1 MTAAALARPD
11 LSAVPTADLERALA
25 ELSRAPA
32 GAPVTRALLAAARL
46 GHLWAPLGAAAS
58 LDGATLTL
66 LIGAI
71 LSERKRQA
79 EARVEL
85 VWTGGEGK
93 TAYARPTASV
103 IRESFEQAE
112 RHVLIA
118 GYSFD
123 HGASILEPLHARMA
137 ARGVAVDLYLHVDR
151 ARPGRDV
158 SKHLESAIAT
168 FFAVNWPFGTPHP
181 VVYVAP
187 RTLDPTLQESLHAKC
202 VVVDGHLTVLG
213 SANFTDRGQ
222 SRNIEVGARID
233 DRGFAGALVGQFTA
247 ATNAGVF
254 QRVEPA
260 SSSALRKGWG
270 GKE

>member
-1 MTAAALARPD
+1 MTAALMRPD

-32 GAPVTRALLAAARL
+32 AAPVTRALLAAARL
-46 GHLWAPLGAAAS
+46 GHLWARLSAFAS
-58 LDGATLTL
+58 LDAATLAL

-71 LSERKRQA
+71 LRERA
-79 EARVEL
+79 ARPQTMVEL

-103 IRESFEQAE
+103 IRELFEQAE
-112 RHVLIA
+112 QHVLIA

-123 HGASILEPLHARMA
+123 HGASILEPLHARML

-151 ARPGRDV
+151 ARPGRDLN
-158 SKHLESAIAT
+158 KHLEHAVAT

-187 RTLDPTLQESLHAKC
+187 RTLDPMLQESLHAKC
-202 VVVDGHLTVLG
+202 VVVDEHLTVLG

-233 DRGFAGALVGQFTA
+233 DRGFALALVGQFRA
-247 ATNAGVF
+247 ATNADVF
-254 QRVEPA
+254 RTVNP
-260 SSSALRKGWG
+260 LRIDRAP
-270 GKE
+270 